1 MTTNGGY
8 RDDDD
13 NDDDDDDDDDRVDR
27 PSSPFL
33 AGGAPTY
40 PTFSSSCSRPPS
52 SLVGSCRPTMTSTMT
67 ATQYQ
72 RLGGGACSS
81 GGGASSSSSSSSSSS
96 CAGGAPPPPD
106 FLSCSPMVSTPR
118 ANALRLPDLD
128 LREARRAALF
138 AAAEGRLSTIMSAKS
153 TRELCQNAVEEM
165 RGGEGG
171 GEHHR
176 RSRSQSLGSSCE
188 RSSLGGNSNHSSSLL
203 LHGGGGSNHSLG
215 YLSRG
220 EAQPFGGRARY
231 PSRLGLMNLSGD
243 VGGFETMDREGKE
256 EVEFGKNGNGS
267 GRGGGYGST
276 TAGSDVHSRQ
286 QQSPND
292 GMAGAGGAD
301 DPVEPS
307 PETSRRAAPPPPPPR
322 ADPHPIPPSTPPD
335 RSRGSGGR
343 RAAEIIDDPLLRDLR
358 REFASQ
364 SNPQMVSLLYGMI
377 NTSIVLPIVMSFG
390 SIIYRDDF
398 FRPYLSGLIQLTI
411 VSGAVHQISFSTFST
426 LPFAVGSVQD
436 AGERTVFFSG

>member
-13 NDDDDDDDDDRVDR
+13 DDGDGDDDDDDRVDR

-40 PTFSSSCSRPPS
+40 PPFSSSCSRP
-52 SLVGSCRPTMTSTMT
+52 G
-67 ATQYQ
+67 
-72 RLGGGACSS
+72 
-81 GGGASSSSSSSSSSS
+81 
-96 CAGGAPPPPD
+96 GGAPPPPD

-165 RGGEGG
+165 RSGEGG

-243 VGGFETMDREGKE
+243 VGGFETTDREGKE
-256 EVEFGKNGNGS
+256 EVEFGKNGKGS